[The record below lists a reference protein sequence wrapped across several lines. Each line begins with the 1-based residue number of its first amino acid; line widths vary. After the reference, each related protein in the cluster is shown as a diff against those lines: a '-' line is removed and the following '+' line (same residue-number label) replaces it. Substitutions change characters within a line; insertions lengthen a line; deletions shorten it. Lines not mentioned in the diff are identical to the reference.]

1 MPPILTDKLW
11 GFAITKRCKY
21 DNVFDFG
28 IPNPSYKSNHQ
39 KCFKNKIGKNLTQQ
53 KTTVVNSIEI
63 EYVFE
68 NSDIVRVFAEP
79 FAHNVASCKVL
90 EKAGFQGDGFCAMSS
105 SVEQLSIW
113 KCIRY

>member
-1 MPPILTDKLW
+1 M
-11 GFAITKRCKY
+11 
-21 DNVFDFG
+21 
-28 IPNPSYKSNHQ
+28 
-39 KCFKNKIGKNLTQQ
+39 
-53 KTTVVNSIEI
+53 VNSIEI

-105 SVEQLSIW
+105 SVEQLSI
-113 KCIRY
+113 